1 MQYTR
6 HYQKNTSGVP
16 WSLANNV
23 PLVHFT
29 SRSKGSTCSPRPY
42 NVPDGNSDDS
52 WINWSSKTIPPTVL
66 LKLKQQNVEI
76 KISLIRAKCT
86 ILLGS
91 NCQRADAAWPRVK
104 VDPGSTHALITL
116 VGLHFSLICLNL
128 TCQSGFFVRFHFN
141 YLVHMTGLAALAI
154 MMTKLATDHCQLTTV
169 YYCMGLTLSRLP
181 VFLFFC
187 KVTVSPP
194 IFSVY
199 SCLPVNHFSRYTCI
213 N

>member
-116 VGLHFSLICLNL
+116 VGLDFSAVLRAAIFISSLLICLNL

-181 VFLFFC
+181 LFF
-187 KVTVSPP
+187 
-194 IFSVY
+194 FSVRWLQ
-199 SCLPVNHFSRYTCI
+199 STNIFCL
-213 N
+213 

>member
-6 HYQKNTSGVP
+6 HCQKNTSGVP

-52 WINWSSKTIPPTVL
+52 WINWSSKTIPPTIL

-91 NCQRADAAWPRVK
+91 NCQRADMAWPRVK
-104 VDPGSTHALITL
+104 LDPGSTHALITL

-199 SCLPVNHFSRYTCI
+199 SCLPVKHFSWYTCI